1 MLGATGLG
9 NCRWGDGSG
18 LGEGSWDIAW
28 DFGLGDLI
36 SAEQRGNHLPHS
48 EHSASIS
55 TTECAFTPWYSPH
68 TASSA
73 CVPTPACH
81 PRPSTDIYSL
91 AALWEPSSCM
101 AVWGLALAPLPGVG
115 SLTSRPCPQGLPRY
129 TRPPCLISCPFQL
142 L

>member
-18 LGEGSWDIAW
+18 LGEGSWDRAW
-28 DFGLGDLI
+28 EFGLGDLI

-55 TTECAFTPWYSPH
+55 TTEWAFTPWYSPH

-73 CVPTPACH
+73 W
-81 PRPSTDIYSL
+81 RPH
-91 AALWEPSSCM
+91 
-101 AVWGLALAPLPGVG
+101 PGV
-115 SLTSRPCPQGLPRY
+115 PPQA
-129 TRPPCLISCPFQL
+129 QH
-142 L
+142 